1 MAVLVIASNCAPMS
15 KSPQNAILLISCP
28 DQAGLVSLVAEF
40 IRRHNGN
47 IIYLDQHV
55 DTEHSAF
62 FMRIEWEIENF
73 QLSETELST
82 RFQEDIA
89 TPMEM
94 NWQLYYSDQRPRVAI
109 FATRESHCL
118 YDLLSR
124 HQAGE
129 LDIEIPVIISN
140 RTDLSGAAER
150 FEIPF
155 AHFPITPQNKAEQE
169 AEELKLLR
177 RHQVDTLVLA
187 RYMQILSD
195 SFVSQYPDQII
206 NIHHSFLPA
215 FAGARPYHQAY
226 ERGVKLVGA
235 TSHYV
240 TADLDEGPI
249 IAQDIIRVSH
259 RESVSDFVRRGR
271 DLEKVVL
278 ARAVW
283 AHAQRKV
290 LVFKNKTVVFS

>member
-1 MAVLVIASNCAPMS
+1 MANSTH
-15 KSPQNAILLISCP
+15 NAILLISCP

-55 DTEHSAF
+55 DTAHGAF
-62 FMRIEWEIENF
+62 FMRIEWELEDF
-73 QLSETELST
+73 KLSDEKLSIL
-82 RFQEDIA
+82 FQEDIA
-89 TPMEM
+89 SPMQM
-94 NWQLYYSDQRPRVAI
+94 CWQLHYSDQRPRVAI

-129 LDIEIPVIISN
+129 LDIDIPLIISN
-140 RTDLSGAAER
+140 REDLRGAAER

-155 AHFPITPQNKAEQE
+155 AHFPITPDNKTEQE
-169 AEELKLLR
+169 AAELELLR
-177 RHQVDTLVLA
+177 NHEVDTLVLA

-195 SFVSQYPDQII
+195 SFVSHYPEQII

-249 IAQDIIRVSH
+249 IAQDVIRVSH

>member
-1 MAVLVIASNCAPMS
+1 M
-15 KSPQNAILLISCP
+15 Q
-28 DQAGLVSLVAEF
+28 
-40 IRRHNGN
+40 
-47 IIYLDQHV
+47 
-55 DTEHSAF
+55 
-62 FMRIEWEIENF
+62 
-73 QLSETELST
+73 
-82 RFQEDIA
+82 
-89 TPMEM
+89 M
-94 NWQLYYSDQRPRVAI
+94 NWQLHYSDQRPRVAI

-129 LDIEIPVIISN
+129 LNIDIPLIISN
-140 RTDLSGAAER
+140 REELRGAADR
-150 FEIPF
+150 FGVSF
-155 AHFPITPQNKAEQE
+155 AHFPITPDNKTEQE
-169 AEELKLLR
+169 AAELELLSS
-177 RHQVDTLVLA
+177 HAVDTLVLA

-195 SFVSQYPDQII
+195 SFVNQYPEQII

-249 IAQDIIRVSH
+249 IAQDVIRVSH
-259 RESVSDFVRRGR
+259 RESVSDFIRRGR

-290 LVFKNKTVVFS
+290 LAFKNKTVVFS

>member
-1 MAVLVIASNCAPMS
+1 MATSTH
-15 KSPQNAILLISCP
+15 NAILLISCP

-55 DTEHSAF
+55 DSEHSAF
-62 FMRIEWEIENF
+62 FMRIEWELENF
-73 QLSETELST
+73 KLSDGELST

-89 TPMEM
+89 TPMKM
-94 NWQLYYSDQRPRVAI
+94 NWKLHYSDQRPRMAI

-129 LDIEIPVIISN
+129 LDIDIPLIISN
-140 RTDLSGAAER
+140 REDLHGAADR
-150 FEIPF
+150 FDVPF
-155 AHFPITPQNKAEQE
+155 AHFPITPETKPEQE
-169 AEELKLLR
+169 AEELELLKE
-177 RHQVDTLVLA
+177 HSIDTLVLA

-195 SFVSQYPDQII
+195 SFVNQYPEQII

-249 IAQDIIRVSH
+249 IAQDVIRVSH
-259 RESVSDFVRRGR
+259 RETVSDFVRRGR

-290 LVFKNKTVVFS
+290 LAFKNKTVVFS

>member
-1 MAVLVIASNCAPMS
+1 MATSTH
-15 KSPQNAILLISCP
+15 NAILLISCP

-55 DTEHSAF
+55 DTQHRAF
-62 FMRIEWEIENF
+62 FMRIEWELQDF
-73 QLSETELST
+73 KLSDEDLP
-82 RFQEDIA
+82 RLFQEDIA
-89 TPMEM
+89 SPMQM
-94 NWQLYYSDQRPRVAI
+94 NWQLHYSDQRPRVAI

-129 LDIEIPVIISN
+129 LDVGIPLIISN
-140 RTDLSGAAER
+140 GEDLRSAAER
-150 FEIPF
+150 FEVPF
-155 AHFPITPQNKAEQE
+155 AHFPITPENKAAQE
-169 AEELKLLR
+169 AAEMELLKS
-177 RHQVDTLVLA
+177 HTVDTLVLA

-195 SFVSQYPDQII
+195 SFVNHYPEKII

-240 TADLDEGPI
+240 TAQLDEGPI
-249 IAQDIIRVSH
+249 ITQDVIHVSH
-259 RESVSDFVRRGR
+259 RESVPDFVRRGR

>member
-1 MAVLVIASNCAPMS
+1 MATST
-15 KSPQNAILLISCP
+15 QNAILLISCP

-55 DTEHSAF
+55 DPEHSAF
-62 FMRIEWEIENF
+62 FMRIEWELENF
-73 QLSETELST
+73 KLSNPELST

-89 TPMEM
+89 SPMKM
-94 NWQLYYSDQRPRVAI
+94 HWKLHYSGQHPRVAI

-129 LDIEIPVIISN
+129 LDIDIPLIISN
-140 RTDLSGAAER
+140 REDLRGAAER

-155 AHFPITPQNKAEQE
+155 AHFPITAESKPEQE
-169 AEELKLLR
+169 AEELELLKK
-177 RHQVDTLVLA
+177 HSIDTLVLA

-195 SFVSQYPDQII
+195 SFVSQYPEQII

-249 IAQDIIRVSH
+249 IAQDVIRVSH

-283 AHAQRKV
+283 AHSQRKV

>member
-1 MAVLVIASNCAPMS
+1 MATSTH
-15 KSPQNAILLISCP
+15 NAILLISCP

-55 DTEHSAF
+55 DPEHGAF
-62 FMRIEWEIENF
+62 FMRIEWELENF
-73 QLSETELST
+73 KLSDEQLSTL
-82 RFQEDIA
+82 FQEDIA
-89 TPMEM
+89 TPMQM
-94 NWQLYYSDQRPRVAI
+94 NWQLHYSDQRPRVAI

-129 LDIEIPVIISN
+129 LNIEIPLIISN
-140 RTDLSGAAER
+140 REELRGAADR
-150 FEIPF
+150 FGVSF
-155 AHFPITPQNKAEQE
+155 AHFPISPDNKTEQE
-169 AEELKLLR
+169 AAELELLSS
-177 RHQVDTLVLA
+177 HAVDTLVLA

-195 SFVSQYPDQII
+195 SFVSRYPEQII

-249 IAQDIIRVSH
+249 IAQDVIRVSH
-259 RESVSDFVRRGR
+259 RESVSDFIRRGR

-290 LVFKNKTVVFS
+290 LAFKNKTVVFS